1 MRRVPVYKEMP
12 VTAKATQ
19 KSNFLGGSQMRR
31 VVGRPTPRVEGELKV
46 TGKAL
51 YCADLNLPGTLWGK
65 VLRSPI
71 SYGRIKSI
79 DISKARQVRGVKAVI
94 TGQDVTGLRIGR
106 CIYDTPV
113 LADGLVRFIGE
124 KVAAVAAETEEAAE
138 QALDLIEVEYDE
150 MEALFD
156 PVEAA
161 KPDAP
166 VLHPDLLSYK
176 GLPVPVE
183 KLSNVFAYLQ
193 WGKGDIVSGFKQAD
207 LIVENT
213 FTTQVTHQSYLEPHA
228 CVVKADSSGG
238 AEVWAC
244 SKTPFAVRTQLSNC
258 IGVAKEKLV
267 FHPMHIGGDFGGK
280 GGFMDVPACYFLS
293 LKSGQPVKM
302 VMDYSEELVAGNPRH
317 PSIIKVKTGV
327 KKNGLIVAH
336 HMDFLFDSGAYGSMK
351 PAGYLIGAQTCA
363 GPYKIFNCLI
373 EERLVYTNKVP
384 CGHMRAPGDP
394 QGFFANESQMDMVA
408 RKLDMD
414 PAEFKGKNMLHDGDE
429 TPIGGHIS
437 HIRGVEALEK
447 AIQLSGY
454 LKPKPKNVGRGL
466 SFSEWSPSGGE
477 GNVFVI
483 IDEEGTVKVS
493 TPVVDQGAGV
503 LTVIVEVV
511 GEELQVPADKI
522 ELTQLDS
529 SVVPSDGGVGGSRA
543 TRVYGNAA
551 YEAGTKAKAEILAVV
566 AEKLAAKPEELELNN
581 GRVVHS
587 ESKRKMSFAQIVK
600 AKGSPIKV
608 KGYYKSAEKA
618 HDASISAQIAE
629 VHVDMETGQVT
640 LQQMTSAHTTGKVI
654 NPLMHQGQIDGGVV
668 FGLGYAL
675 TEEVMFDGGR
685 VTTTNFGEFKIPNI
699 RDIPPLKTAVM
710 ETVPGGPGPYNSL
723 AIGEVANT
731 PTAAAVANAV
741 ADACGVRIT
750 DLPVTAEKV
759 YEALKNRH

>member
-1 MRRVPVYKEMP
+1 M
-12 VTAKATQ
+12 TQ
-19 KSNFLGGSQMRR
+19 
-31 VVGRPTPRVEGELKV
+31 VVGRPTPRVEGQLKV

-51 YCADLNLPGTLWGK
+51 YSADFNLPGTLWGK

-71 SYGRIKSI
+71 SYGRIKRI
-79 DISKARQVRGVKAVI
+79 DTGKAMQVPGVKTVI
-94 TGQDVTGLRIGR
+94 TGENVTGLRIGR

-113 LADGLVRFIGE
+113 LADGVVRFIGE

-138 QALDLIEVEYDE
+138 QALDLIEVEYE
-150 MEALFD
+150 ELEPLLD

-183 KLSNVFAYLQ
+183 KLSNVFAYLK
-193 WGKGDIVSGFKQAD
+193 WGKGDIEAGFRDAD
-207 LIVENT
+207 LVLENT

-228 CVVKADSSGG
+228 CMVKADRSGG
-238 AEVWAC
+238 AAVWSC

-258 IGVAKEKLV
+258 IGIAKEKLV
-267 FHPMHIGGDFGGK
+267 FHPTHIGGDFGGK

-302 VMDYSEELVAGNPRH
+302 VMDYNEELTAGNPRH
-317 PSIIKVKTGV
+317 PAIIKVKTGV
-327 KKNGLIVAH
+327 KKDGTIVAH

-351 PAGYLIGAQTCA
+351 PAGYLIGASTCA
-363 GPYKIFNCLI
+363 GPYRIANCLI
-373 EERLVYTNKVP
+373 EETMVYTNKIP

-408 RKLDMD
+408 RKLGMD
-414 PAEFKGKNMLHDGDE
+414 PAEFKRKNMLHDGDE

-454 LKPKPKNVGRGL
+454 DKPKPKNVGRGL

-477 GNVFVI
+477 GNVFVTI
-483 IDEEGTVKVS
+483 EEDGKVKVS
-493 TPVVDQGAGV
+493 SPVVDQGAGV
-503 LTVIVEVV
+503 LTVIVECV
-511 GEELQVPADKI
+511 GQELGVPADEI

-529 SVVPSDGGVGGSRA
+529 STVPSDGGVGGSRA
-543 TRVYGNAA
+543 TRVYGNAS
-551 YEAGTKAKAEILAVV
+551 YEAGVNARRELLNVV
-566 AEKLAAKPEELELNN
+566 ARRMEMNPDELTLADGFVIHRGTKQ
-581 GRVVHS
+581 R
-587 ESKRKMSFAQIVK
+587 MSFAEVVK
-600 AKGSPIKV
+600 AKGSPISV
-608 KGYYKSAEKA
+608 KGYYKSAEKS
-618 HDASISAQIAE
+618 HDASVSAQIAE
-629 VHVDMETGQVT
+629 IHVDPETGQIT
-640 LQQMTSAHTTGKVI
+640 LRQMVSAHTTGKVI

-675 TEEVMFDGGR
+675 TEEVLFDGGK

-699 RDIPPLKTAVM
+699 MDIPPLKTAVI
-710 ETVPGGPGPYNSL
+710 ENVPHGPGPYNSL

-750 DLPVTAEKV
+750 DLPITSEKV
-759 YEALKNRH
+759 YEALKNTKRSPESMV

>member
-1 MRRVPVYKEMP
+1 M
-12 VTAKATQ
+12 TQ
-19 KSNFLGGSQMRR
+19 

-51 YCADLNLPGTLWGK
+51 YSADLNLPDTLWGK

-79 DISKARQVRGVKAVI
+79 DISKAWQVPGVKAVI
-94 TGQDVTGLRIGR
+94 TGQDVAGLRIGR

-113 LADGLVRFIGE
+113 LADGVVRFIGE
-124 KVAAVAAETEEAAE
+124 KVAAVAAETEEAVE
-138 QALDLIEVEYDE
+138 RALDLIEVEYDE
-150 MEALFD
+150 LEALLD

-161 KPDAP
+161 KPGATL
-166 VLHPDLLSYK
+166 LHPDLLSYK
-176 GLPVPVE
+176 GLPVPLA
-183 KLSNVFAYLQ
+183 KPSNVFAYLK
-193 WGKGDIVSGFKQAD
+193 WGKGDLQAGFKGSD

-213 FTTQVTHQSYLEPHA
+213 YTTQVTHQSYLEPHA
-228 CVVKADSSGG
+228 CVVKADPSGG
-238 AEVWAC
+238 ADIWSC
-244 SKTPFAVRTQLSNC
+244 SKTPFAVRGQLSNC
-258 IGVAKEKLV
+258 IGIAKEKFV

-280 GGFMDVPACYFLS
+280 GGFMDTPVCYFLS

-327 KKNGLIVAH
+327 KRNGLIMAH
-336 HMDFLFDSGAYGSMK
+336 HMSFLFDSGAYGSMK

-373 EERLVYTNKVP
+373 EEKIVYTNKVP

-394 QGFFANESQMDMVA
+394 QGFFANESQMDIVA

-429 TPIGGHIS
+429 TPIGGHIA
-437 HIRGVEALEK
+437 HIRGVEALQK

-454 LKPKPKNVGRGL
+454 DKPKAKNVGRGL

-477 GNVFVI
+477 GNVFVT
-483 IDEEGTVKVS
+483 IDEKGTVKVS
-493 TPVVDQGAGV
+493 SPVVDQGAGV
-503 LTVIVEVV
+503 LTIIVEVV
-511 GEELQVPADKI
+511 GEELQVPADRI

-543 TRVYGNAA
+543 TRVYGNAS
-551 YEAGTKAKAEILAVV
+551 YDAGTKAKAEVIAVA
-566 AEKLAAKPEELELNN
+566 AEKWTVRPEELELSN
-581 GRVVHS
+581 GAVLHRA
-587 ESKRKMSFAQIVK
+587 SKRRMSFAQVVK
-600 AKGSPIKV
+600 AKGSPITV
-608 KGYYKSAEKA
+608 KGYYKSTEKA
-618 HDASISAQIAE
+618 HDASVSAQIAE
-629 VHVDMETGQVT
+629 VHVDPETGQVS
-640 LQQMTSAHTTGKVI
+640 LLQMTSAHTTGKVI
-654 NPLMHQGQIDGGVV
+654 NPLMHQGQIEGGVV

-675 TEEVMFDGGR
+675 TEEVLFDGGR

-699 RDIPPLKTAVM
+699 QDIPPLKTAVM
-710 ETVPGGPGPYNSL
+710 ETVPHGPGPYNSL

-741 ADACGVRIT
+741 ADACGVRIK
-750 DLPVTAEKV
+750 DLPVTSEKV
-759 YEALKNRH
+759 YDALKKKAKG